1 MTVQIYN
8 TKIPLVK
15 RAQQIKK
22 LKTELN
28 PLKILLPL
36 EIAEQTF
43 LKKSVK
49 KYPEG
54 IHPPKKILT
63 LHCYLYILFVQF
75 CLTNGI

>member
-43 LKKSVK
+43 FKKSIK

-54 IHPPKKILT
+54 IHPPKKNINFALLFVHT
-63 LHCYLYILFVQF
+63 VCAILF
-75 CLTNGI
+75 N